1 MAVRAALGLAQGVL
15 FPCLNPMLVRWSPQ
29 NEQNKFSA
37 LASMGGTF
45 GTIFIYPAVGILLEA
60 SGWKAVFYLG
70 GAVSFA
76 WCGFMTVAIVIC
88 YSTAELYR
96 DFES

>member
-1 MAVRAALGLAQGVL
+1 MA
-15 FPCLNPMLVRWSPQ
+15 P
-29 NEQNKFSA
+29 KFSA

-45 GTIFIYPAVGILLEA
+45 GTIFIYPAVGLLLEA

-76 WCGFMTVAIVIC
+76 WCGIHDSRKCRNRHLLFYCRVVPGLRVI
-88 YSTAELYR
+88 
-96 DFES
+96 

>member
-1 MAVRAALGLAQGVL
+1 MYG
-15 FPCLNPMLVRWSPQ
+15 P
-29 NEQNKFSA
+29 KFSA

-45 GTIFIYPAVGILLEA
+45 GTVFIYPAVGLLLEA

-76 WCGFMTVAIVIC
+76 WWV
-88 YSTAELYR
+88 L
-96 DFES
+96 DP

>member
-1 MAVRAALGLAQGVL
+1 M
-15 FPCLNPMLVRWSPQ
+15 SP
-29 NEQNKFSA
+29 KFSA

-76 WCGFMTVAIVIC
+76 WCGFMTVVNVVIVTC

>member
-1 MAVRAALGLAQGVL
+1 MECPSLSAWLLVAVRAALGLAQGVL
-15 FPCLNPMLVRWSPQ
+15 FPCINPMLVRWSPQ

-45 GTIFIYPAVGILLEA
+45 GTIFIYPAVGLLLEA
-60 SGWKAVFYLG
+60 AGWKAVFYLG

-76 WCGFMTVAIVIC
+76 W
-88 YSTAELYR
+88 
-96 DFES
+96 